1 VSLGIGW
8 NGSLTAPPQEPQ
20 LWLCPL
26 RGADL
31 SSLSALERD
40 WGDGLREAQRQRY
53 WHSRA
58 ALRQQLAPVLG
69 LGPAHV
75 PLHSPPGRPPRLD
88 QGLGWIS
95 LSHSGEGVLI
105 GYSRQPIGVDLEPAD
120 RPLLAAG
127 LMRRFYPVA
136 EQARLQGLAGEDLR
150 QAVLTSWVLKEAAIK
165 WRQRSLAA
173 ELSQWCYDHA
183 RGGLQHLGDGL
194 QPDCCSAVHAGW
206 RWAAV
211 GAGCSRPNLHSLLS
225 RRRTASTMSQPP

>member
-1 VSLGIGW
+1 MSLGIGW
-8 NGSLTAPPQEPQ
+8 DAPLTGAPQQPQ
-20 LWLCPL
+20 LWLGPL

-40 WGDGLREAQRQRY
+40 WGDGLPEGQRQRY

-75 PLHSPPGRPPRLD
+75 PLHSPPGRPPRLAE
-88 QGLGWIS
+88 GLGWIS
-95 LSHSGEGVLI
+95 LSHSGEGLLI
-105 GYSRQPIGVDLEPAD
+105 GYSPRPIGVDLEPAG
-120 RPLLAAG
+120 RPLAAAG

-150 QAVLTSWVLKEAAIK
+150 QEVLTSWVLKEAAIK

-183 RGGLQHLGDGL
+183 SGGLQHLGDGV

-211 GAGCSRPNLHSLLS
+211 GAGCSRSNLHRLLS
-225 RRRTASTMSQPP
+225 LR